1 MNGRGEFH
9 RLIFPPCD
17 LETSAKRGNFVNTT
31 FHQIRTSHTRLG
43 GTNTHLTCILLRLA
57 GRQTVLASVGV
68 DPTRVTLSFVIPILQ
83 SSPLFATRF
92 LLENTSSSLL
102 KDDSSVREARVGA
115 AESVGMGT
123 DLVFLLCI
131 FATLAPRKFQRLS
144 NPQILGES
152 G

>member
-1 MNGRGEFH
+1 M
-9 RLIFPPCD
+9 
-17 LETSAKRGNFVNTT
+17 NTT

-43 GTNTHLTCILLRLA
+43 GTNTLLTCILFRLA
-57 GRQTVLASVGV
+57 GRQTVLASVGL

-131 FATLAPRKFQRLS
+131 FETLAPGNSNGFQTLRFLGSQAEPPLSSQGFNKFNSDCAL
-144 NPQILGES
+144 LVFAL
-152 G
+152 